1 MNGWAWV
8 MVGGPVWVL
17 AGLLVSLVI
26 GLLVRARDL
35 PTARHLTELRTEA
48 LAEARTVQASR
59 DGFTENRSA
68 TFA

>member
-1 MNGWAWV
+1 
-8 MVGGPVWVL
+8 MVGGLLWVL

-48 LAEARTVQASR
+48 LAEVRAVQASH
-59 DGFTENRSA
+59 DGFAEDRSA

>member
-35 PTARHLTELRTEA
+35 PTARHLTELRTE
-48 LAEARTVQASR
+48 
-59 DGFTENRSA
+59 NRSA